1 MSSSI
6 LKACDFCGLERAK
19 AGAFAYG
26 RGQRLE
32 PSLTEE
38 GKGWSLRLRKRAK
51 AGAFA
56 YATPSPGSAAKLLLL
71 IRIDLGPQPDELDS
85 HCNDLVCKQ
94 PLWICAETVTA
105 AKALNGAFNF
115 RQGTGDRRWNNIRVI
130 HMFI

>member
-6 LKACDFCGLERAK
+6 LKYREGKGWSLRLRRGQRLEPTLTERAKAGAYAYGEGKGWSLRLRKRAK

-26 RGQRLE
+26 GGQRLE

-94 PLWICAETVTA
+94 PL
-105 AKALNGAFNF
+105 
-115 RQGTGDRRWNNIRVI
+115 
-130 HMFI
+130 

>member
-1 MSSSI
+1 MSWSI
-6 LKACDFCGLERAK
+6 LKYR
-19 AGAFAYG
+19 
-26 RGQRLE
+26 
-32 PSLTEE
+32 E

>member
-1 MSSSI
+1 MSSLI
-6 LKACDFCGLERAK
+6 LKACDLCGLERAK
-19 AGAFAYG
+19 AGAFGYG

-38 GKGWSLRLRKRAK
+38 GKGWSLRLRDPVAR
-51 AGAFA
+51 
-56 YATPSPGSAAKLLLL
+56 SAAKLLLL

-115 RQGTGDRRWNNIRVI
+115 RQGTGDRRWNNIRVM